1 MFKNIN
7 VNKKININGSATLLT
22 FVRDFQ
28 EMDARII
35 YRHGLDRSMDHIQ
48 AWIR

>member
-7 VNKKININGSATLLT
+7 VNKKININGSATLLLT
-22 FVRDFQ
+22 LVRDFQ

-35 YRHGLDRSMDHIQ
+35 YTIQ